1 MRRTTLIVAA
11 MLLAIGGATSSW
23 GQAFPSKPLR
33 IFLGIP
39 VGGTSDVAARAIAT
53 PMSKALGQPI
63 IIENRPGANATIA
76 ASLVSKSDPDGYSYF
91 FGSAAQIYHVFNKVG
106 GIDARAEFSPVSNIQ
121 TGGYAAVVRSTL
133 PIRSWPELLAYSK
146 ANPDKLNFASPSSL
160 NDLIMAVLKSR
171 TGFSFTSI
179 PYKGTNDVITAL
191 LGSQSDF
198 TTSTVGPYLAT
209 IQSGGVRAL
218 FVTSGKRVS
227 LAPDVPTLGEV
238 GVPDFEVSFNVGL
251 WAPQRTPREFINP
264 VNAAAAAAAK
274 LPDVVALFRKLGA
287 DAVGST
293 PEEQLKTIDGELR
306 FWSEAA
312 RIAKF
317 TPQ

>member
-1 MRRTTLIVAA
+1 MKRAMIVAVGA
-11 MLLAIGGATSSW
+11 LLAVLGATSSW
-23 GQAFPSKPLR
+23 GQSFPSKPLR

-53 PMSKALGQPI
+53 PMSKTLGQPI

-76 ASLVSKSDPDGYSYF
+76 ASLVSKGEPDGYTYF
-91 FGSAAQIYHVFNKVG
+91 FGSAAQIYQVFNKVG
-106 GIDARAEFSPVSNIQ
+106 GIDARTEFSPVSNIQ
-121 TGGYAAVVRSTL
+121 TGGYVAVVRSSL
-133 PIRSWPELLAYSK
+133 PVKSWPEFLAYSK

-179 PYKGTNDVITAL
+179 PYKGTNDVISAM
-191 LGSQSDF
+191 LGGQSDF
-198 TTSTVGPYLAT
+198 TTSTVGPYLST

-227 LAPDVPTLGEV
+227 LVPDVPTLGEV

-251 WAPQRTPREFINP
+251 WAPPKTPREFINP
-264 VNAAAAAAAK
+264 VNAAAVAATK
-274 LPDVVALFRKLGA
+274 LPEVVALFRKLGA
-287 DAVGST
+287 DPVGST
-293 PEEQLKTIDGELR
+293 AEEQLKTIDGELR

-317 TPQ
+317 TPE